1 MTRDLSDYPE
11 TPICEIEPVQERLTA
26 GEILARAVAYPYSA
40 PLRSFVQVGREARE
54 LPAQG
59 FDLAGREPLLSYGA
73 NASPAVLARKLASLP
88 DLPLPVLRAEL
99 DDFDV
104 VYSAHISPYGAVPS
118 TLQRSPGT
126 AAPVFFAFPTAEQ
139 LELLSATEPNY
150 ELRRLDGLRAGTE
163 PGQEIG
169 EANAFLSRHGC
180 LVLDDSEALAAI
192 EAIDRRFP
200 ALGEVEVLER
210 VRHVLAP
217 ELDLERF
224 VASSLDPGLA
234 AARTAVLH
242 GNARP
247 TRLQEG

>member
-1 MTRDLSDYPE
+1 LRRVE
-11 TPICEIEPVQERLTA
+11 EPLTT
-26 GEILARAVAYPYSA
+26 GEILARAVAYPYEA
-40 PLRSFVQVGREARE
+40 PLRSFVQLGTKTLG
-54 LPAQG
+54 LPAAG
-59 FDLAGREPLLSYGA
+59 PDLAGREALLSYGA
-73 NASPAVLARKLASLP
+73 NASPPVLARKLAALAEV
-88 DLPLPVLRAEL
+88 PLPVLRAEL

-104 VYSAHISPYGAVPS
+104 VYSAHLSPYGAVPS

-126 AAPVFFAFPTAEQ
+126 AAPVFFAFPTPEQ

-163 PGQEIG
+163 LGQEIG

-180 LVLDDSEALAAI
+180 LVLDDSEVALAAI
-192 EAIDRRFP
+192 EALDRRFP

-234 AARTAVLH
+234 GARTAVLH